1 MFRVG
6 FQGSA
11 ARRRRGADGYIAVPR
26 SRRLEWRPDAT
37 LSRSPLHERLD
48 RELRAR
54 ERSHRSAADP
64 STAPRETVEAIWQI
78 VEHAARESTRD
89 GSRHDIDAVLAR
101 RELVRRGTRALSVV
115 IRRGVESGAFRP
127 ACPPWA
133 IRRLPFALVAGACAH
148 WVFGLSQRP
157 ALRAGAT
164 VEAALEVL
172 RPWPGRWSPRGIEIS
187 LRKKTLPPVVARLR

>member
-26 SRRLEWRPDAT
+26 SRPLEWCPDAT
-37 LSRSPLHERLD
+37 LSRSPVPERLD
-48 RELRAR
+48 RELRGR
-54 ERSHRSAADP
+54 ERSRRSAADP
-64 STAPRETVEAIWQI
+64 STALRETVEAIWQI

-101 RELVRRGTRALSVV
+101 RELVRRGTRELSAV

-127 ACPPWA
+127 ACAPWA

-164 VEAALEVL
+164 GGAALAGL
-172 RPWPGRWSPRGIEIS
+172 RPWPRRAPPPGRAVS
-187 LRKKTLPPVVARLR
+187 

>member
-1 MFRVG
+1 MFGVG

-26 SRRLEWRPDAT
+26 SRRLEWCPDAT

-48 RELRAR
+48 RVLRAR

-101 RELVRRGTRALSVV
+101 PEPVRPATPAPSFV
-115 IRRGVESGAFRP
+115 IRRGAASAPFRP
-127 ACPPWA
+127 PSTPSPL
-133 IRRLPFALVAGACAH
+133 LPFP
-148 WVFGLSQRP
+148 FSLS
-157 ALRAGAT
+157 T
-164 VEAALEVL
+164 
-172 RPWPGRWSPRGIEIS
+172 
-187 LRKKTLPPVVARLR
+187 